1 MRRLLWCA
9 ALWALPLTAQAMDSA
24 TLLGHPA
31 RYRVLY
37 ADETEAVYA
46 DMDTVRRTMRGG
58 RWRRMSSATTRGFTA
73 I

>member
-9 ALWALPLTAQAMDSA
+9 ALWALPLTAQAMDSS

-37 ADETEAVYA
+37 ADEREAVYA